1 MSTGCRR
8 HYVPER
14 GECGRHTDK
23 KSVLDGENHGD
34 GENSRAASAIRS
46 PRDSGVLRKFRS
58 RRNFGKGHA
67 SALAQWKEAVEA
79 AGLEWKGPPTK
90 PESVEK

>member
-1 MSTGCRR
+1 
-8 HYVPER
+8 
-14 GECGRHTDK
+14 
-23 KSVLDGENHGD
+23 
-34 GENSRAASAIRS
+34 
-46 PRDSGVLRKFRS
+46 LRKFRS